1 MKIVEKDIKIL
12 YFSFVVMLFSI
23 LVAKLF
29 HTAVF
34 LEGIMVILLLV
45 CSVNR
50 NTHTVIYFV
59 MCTVFQNVILVLMSS
74 GISSRETTTI
84 IILKESLVYI
94 CAIVFFLKNKIY
106 DFKLQEVLCVIFVI
120 VSIFNLVRAQ
130 SINLGVTALRQI
142 TIIVTCYYFGCSLK
156 NVKLEKIFSF
166 IVLISVIVGIIGI
179 GLFFLNDEQWIQMG
193 YADYW
198 NNKTGAVT
206 KYSFTN
212 FYTYDL
218 GVRLKRLVS
227 TFVDPLACSH
237 FIGIG
242 FLVVFIADNKNSYI
256 LKIFITILMLMG
268 ITKSSVV
275 LIVSTIFILNYSKIN
290 LRYLRYLFLIIC
302 IIFGLVAI
310 NILSIK
316 VSSLSQSTSI
326 SNHFNAFIYGL
337 TNATLLGNGLG
348 TTGYNALIMGLE
360 NYDSNYNESF
370 FALSIAQIGIVGV
383 ITIYGFLFMCI
394 KHNYKLYRIT
404 NNKYILVI
412 LILSIDLF
420 LESFFSASSISMLG
434 TGLYCVLNG
443 ISYSFYKKEV
453 RRCELE
459 L

>member
-1 MKIVEKDIKIL
+1 M
-12 YFSFVVMLFSI
+12 
-23 LVAKLF
+23 
-29 HTAVF
+29 
-34 LEGIMVILLLV
+34 
-45 CSVNR
+45 
-50 NTHTVIYFV
+50 
-59 MCTVFQNVILVLMSS
+59 
-74 GISSRETTTI
+74 
-84 IILKESLVYI
+84 
-94 CAIVFFLKNKIY
+94 
-106 DFKLQEVLCVIFVI
+106 
-120 VSIFNLVRAQ
+120 
-130 SINLGVTALRQI
+130 
-142 TIIVTCYYFGCSLK
+142 
-156 NVKLEKIFSF
+156 
-166 IVLISVIVGIIGI
+166 
-179 GLFFLNDEQWIQMG
+179 
-193 YADYW
+193 
-198 NNKTGAVT
+198 
-206 KYSFTN
+206 
-212 FYTYDL
+212 
-218 GVRLKRLVS
+218 
-227 TFVDPLACSH
+227 
-237 FIGIG
+237 
-242 FLVVFIADNKNSYI
+242 
-256 LKIFITILMLMG
+256 
-268 ITKSSVV
+268 
-275 LIVSTIFILNYSKIN
+275 LIVSTILILNYSKIN
-290 LRYLRYLFLIIC
+290 LRYLRYLFLITC

-383 ITIYGFLFMCI
+383 ITIYGFLFICI

-443 ISYSFYKKEV
+443 ISYSFYKEEV

>member
-12 YFSFVVMLFSI
+12 YFSFVVMLVSI

-227 TFVDPLACSH
+227 TFVD
-237 FIGIG
+237 
-242 FLVVFIADNKNSYI
+242 
-256 LKIFITILMLMG
+256 
-268 ITKSSVV
+268 
-275 LIVSTIFILNYSKIN
+275 
-290 LRYLRYLFLIIC
+290 
-302 IIFGLVAI
+302 
-310 NILSIK
+310 
-316 VSSLSQSTSI
+316 
-326 SNHFNAFIYGL
+326 
-337 TNATLLGNGLG
+337 
-348 TTGYNALIMGLE
+348 
-360 NYDSNYNESF
+360 
-370 FALSIAQIGIVGV
+370 QIGRAHV
-383 ITIYGFLFMCI
+383 
-394 KHNYKLYRIT
+394 
-404 NNKYILVI
+404 
-412 LILSIDLF
+412 
-420 LESFFSASSISMLG
+420 
-434 TGLYCVLNG
+434 
-443 ISYSFYKKEV
+443 
-453 RRCELE
+453 
-459 L
+459 